1 MPYLAAD
8 RTPAGGGSTA
18 SPFFSPGLQL
28 HLALSTHSLAHGV
41 QDLTTQPQGPSLPTY
56 PVLLVGATTG
66 LAEGEQLSSAG
77 VREVTSAALS
87 VLDTMCRQGNQ
98 PQLLQGHSLHS
109 TGRPSRTFAGLAFS
123 RRATSASKAAFI
135 AELMRKSPLAVPLQ
149 RGQAVLTVHV
159 PVDTRP
165 IIPGTYTVT
174 VKMVEVRGAPQAA
187 GIATTA
193 AAGSPAP
200 AAAGVADL
208 GGNTLGGVRPA
219 AAMAPA
225 ADIVDHVGDVQ
236 MQEAA
241 GLGDAA
247 AAAGGASGPLS
258 GAPPLLPVLVAG
270 GSNRAAAAA
279 LRAALQQQPSSQQ
292 RVATGGLS
300 GVQPAAGVGGPPA
313 ARPRPTGAGP
323 AGVQQQHSGAPAPRP
338 PLDQRAAAGQD
349 QEQTAVMRRYLA
361 GLADLNL
368 QQKRRL
374 QQQQQQELQR
384 QGKSP
389 RPRTGSQVGVLATR
403 GGQDG
408 AGGAPGAAASRRGQ
422 CVDVVDHVGDVQMQE
437 AAGVGDAAAAAG
449 GARGPPAVASPS
461 LPALV
466 AGGSTRAAAAPLRA
480 ERQQQPSSQ
489 QRVAVGGISG
499 GQPSAGVGGPPAAR
513 RRTADAGPAGAQQP
527 PSGAPAPQPPF
538 DQRAAARQEQKLQV
552 VMRRY
557 LADLAELTLQQQRRV
572 EQQQQQEQQRQDGAS
587 SPPHVPTGRLAGGQ
601 QAGGDSGSGRQGGGA
616 GRAVPQAPPQA
627 GPPLQT
633 SQPAGGGKGRG
644 RGLGAPAGVSADTA
658 GRTGGGAGSE
668 AEYGADCLT
677 RDTCVAIGSDLVT
690 HQNRCADVQGYEWAQ
705 LGRDTL
711 GGRLLAYL
719 HDQGATVP
727 NWAVCR
733 VPAGRTAVLA
743 QLRDEFTGWWRL
755 YSAQPADTPLPSDV
769 TEQLDNAAQQAQ
781 TAYMDYVLLDAR
793 TLRSAKRGPADPGG
807 AGGPSRWQRQHRS
820 RSTSSLMSLGSAPLR
835 PGGASSGAASMSTS
849 SGGAPP
855 SQGGARRG
863 KRHSSNSTRNRH
875 GAAVADKP
883 AFFAGLH
890 PHLATDRVLVVG
902 GDWNCVTDAS
912 QEVAPSP
919 SRAAGAPQLAS
930 LLAQFS
936 LVDPWASKRGGA
948 KGYTHPATPKPATP
962 ARLDRWYVS
971 ATAAPWVVDVARTY
985 GAPGDHNGVLLTL
998 SLPDLPHAHR
1008 EQWRFPTY
1016 LLFHPS
1022 LRLELEQRLEAHVA
1036 ANPVA
1041 STGDGAC
1048 TQWEADKFFL
1058 REAATSIHR
1067 RHARQTRD
1075 GLHGV
1080 VLAADAAAALADRP
1094 GASAAQRQAAA
1105 MANLAVLEERAA
1117 AAAASHN
1124 ARAALMEEH
1133 GERGTRWFHRQADE
1147 PAAGAQEPI
1156 THLKVPGQPAPVA
1169 LTGPGTRNT
1178 VSAAAAAMYSSTSP
1192 TGLFR
1197 VQPVCTASQQQLLAA
1212 IDRKVPADL
1221 HAAAEGSGDGAL
1233 SDAELM
1239 AVLAGSANGKA
1250 PGSDG
1255 VPYEVYKVFWAL
1267 LGPRLCAAAAAAFA
1281 AAADAHDGGEMAAA
1295 LPASWREGIITLI
1308 YKGKS
1313 LDRAEL
1319 ASYRPITLL
1328 NCDFKMVSKAVSARL
1343 QPALDAVVDELQ
1355 TAFITGRWIGDNALY
1370 LQGLIEWM
1378 RLDVGADGTPRQ
1390 GGALYFLDIEK
1401 AYDRVHRQWLY
1412 ASAEGLG
1419 FGPRMLRWIRLITA
1433 NGSARVCVN
1442 GMLSDAFPV
1451 LNGLPQGSTASPPLW
1466 VIQMQPLTSF
1476 LRRQVEQGALR
1487 TPLLPSGEQA
1497 PPAAHHADDTTLTAR
1512 DPAVDGPVLMAAV
1525 QLFCRASNARVH
1537 PDKSKAMGLGRFA
1550 HLTGPCPHTGVPFT
1564 TGAVTH
1570 LGVPLSW
1577 DSDAAAA
1584 DLHTRRARGMA
1595 FVARLWAALSLTL
1608 VGRVHIAK
1616 QVLAAKLAYHFS
1628 FLNPSPAQL
1637 KELTDLV
1644 DHFAARSMH
1653 AEDASLVSHGNP
1665 LLLPKRETACLP
1677 YKDGGVNHVD
1687 LPAFLSALQAKT
1699 FALLAQPGR
1708 QPWKML
1714 TWALLT
1720 HPGRGVEQ
1728 HPPQPA
1734 TQPPA
1739 APPQWRVSLDQL
1751 WVANT
1756 AGAVSYVHY
1765 TGRLLEPGPGVLPP
1779 AVDGAWQ
1786 PACVLQHRKPRHLW
1800 TFEERAAYDAASPGD
1815 RAGSW
1820 PRAPYFLAPE
1830 AGVVVHPE
1838 HCRIAGVSLADYT
1851 VRDVR
1856 RAITAA
1862 NPAAPLAPARP
1873 AAMPCPAPAQQAG
1886 GKGVEQHPPQPATQP
1901 PAAPPQW
1908 RVSLDQLW
1916 VANAAGA
1923 VSYVH
1928 YTGRLLEPGPGVLPP
1943 AVDGAWQPACVL
1955 QHRKPRHL
1963 WTFEERAAYDAAS
1976 PGDRA
1981 GSWPRAPYFLAP
1993 EAGVVVHPEHC
2004 RIAGVSLADYTVRDV
2019 RWAITAANP
2028 AAPPAPA
2035 RPAAM
2040 PCPAPAQQAG
2050 GSGTQPAA
2058 RSRLA
2063 EREAEWQRAAAQLVP
2078 LSEAV

>member
-66 LAEGEQLSSAG
+66 LPEGEQLSSAG

-123 RRATSASKAAFI
+123 RRATSASKAAFT

-174 VKMVEVRGAPQAA
+174 VKMVGGPVWGAFRGRTDLVLQAGGYPTTSDPSNLACAYVVSEQCAKSVGPKGEPQAPAGQGITNHIFACVRGPSWDPQLSHLHCAKFEMPGEEPMQVEVRGAPQAA
-187 GIATTA
+187 GTATTA

-219 AAMAPA
+219 AAMATA

-258 GAPPLLPVLVAG
+258 GALPLLPVLVAG

-300 GVQPAAGVGGPPA
+300 GVQPAEGVGGPPA
-313 ARPRPTGAGP
+313 ARPRPANYANAGP
-323 AGVQQQHSGAPAPRP
+323 AGVQQQHSGAPAPWP

-361 GLADLNL
+361 DLADLDL

-384 QGKSP
+384 QGQSP
-389 RPRTGSQVGVLATR
+389 RPRTGSQVVVLATR

-408 AGGAPGAAASRRGQ
+408 AGGGPGVAASRRGQ
-422 CVDVVDHVGDVQMQE
+422 CVDIVDHVGDVQMQE

-449 GARGPPAVASPS
+449 GAHGPPTVASPS

-466 AGGSTRAAAAPLRA
+466 AGGSTRAAAAALRA

-489 QRVAVGGISG
+489 QRVAAGGRSG

-513 RRTADAGPAGAQQP
+513 RRTAGAGPAGVQQQ

-572 EQQQQQEQQRQDGAS
+572 QQQQQQEQQRQVQPPRPRTGSRFGVLATLGGQDGAGDGAATAASGRGRRVQPAAHAPPPPLLQQQPSSKGRCGPAQLPQQRAARLGGGLPSPQDGAS
-587 SPPHVPTGRLAGGQ
+587 SPPHVPTGRPAGGQ
-601 QAGGDSGSGRQGGGA
+601 QAGGGSGSGRQGGGA

-627 GPPLQT
+627 GLPLQT
-633 SQPAGGGKGRG
+633 SQPAGGGKDRG
-644 RGLGAPAGVSADTA
+644 RGLRAPAGVSADTA
-658 GRTGGGAGSE
+658 GLAGGGAGSE
-668 AEYGADCLT
+668 AEYGAVCLN

-690 HQNRCADVQGYEWAQ
+690 HQNRCADVQGYEWTQ
-705 LGRDTL
+705 LGRDAL

-719 HDQGATVP
+719 RDQGATVP
-727 NWAVCR
+727 DWAVCR

-743 QLRDEFTGWWRL
+743 QLHDEFTGWWRL

-769 TEQLDNAAQQAQ
+769 TEQLDDAAQQVQ

-807 AGGPSRWQRQHRS
+807 ASGPSRRQRQHRS

-835 PGGASSGAASMSTS
+835 PGGTSSGAASMSTS

-855 SQGGARRG
+855 SQSGGRRG
-863 KRHSSNSTRNRH
+863 KHHSSNSNRNRH
-875 GAAVADKP
+875 GAAVAVNVNGLGSPLKARALVSHLQQVGADVAMVQETHATDTTALESCLRAAQGACLPWRHCLAASPAASPHSCGAAILARSRLSLPGCVLQPPSTDAAGRVVCWDWDVGHLRLRFVCVYAPTAVADKP

-912 QEVAPSP
+912 QEAAPSP

-948 KGYTHPATPKPATP
+948 KGYKHPATPKPATP

-1048 TQWEADKFFL
+1048 TQWEADKFFV

-1080 VLAADAAAALADRP
+1080 VLAADTAAALADRP

-1105 MANLAVLEERAA
+1105 MANLAVREERAA

-1221 HAAAEGSGDGAL
+1221 HAAAEGSGDGTL

-1239 AVLAGSANGKA
+1239 AALAGSANGKA

-1370 LQGLIEWM
+1370 LQGLE
-1378 RLDVGADGTPRQ
+1378 
-1390 GGALYFLDIEK
+1390 
-1401 AYDRVHRQWLY
+1401 
-1412 ASAEGLG
+1412 
-1419 FGPRMLRWIRLITA
+1419 
-1433 NGSARVCVN
+1433 
-1442 GMLSDAFPV
+1442 
-1451 LNGLPQGSTASPPLW
+1451 
-1466 VIQMQPLTSF
+1466 
-1476 LRRQVEQGALR
+1476 
-1487 TPLLPSGEQA
+1487 
-1497 PPAAHHADDTTLTAR
+1497 PA
-1512 DPAVDGPVLMAAV
+1512 
-1525 QLFCRASNARVH
+1525 
-1537 PDKSKAMGLGRFA
+1537 
-1550 HLTGPCPHTGVPFT
+1550 
-1564 TGAVTH
+1564 
-1570 LGVPLSW
+1570 
-1577 DSDAAAA
+1577 
-1584 DLHTRRARGMA
+1584 
-1595 FVARLWAALSLTL
+1595 
-1608 VGRVHIAK
+1608 
-1616 QVLAAKLAYHFS
+1616 
-1628 FLNPSPAQL
+1628 
-1637 KELTDLV
+1637 
-1644 DHFAARSMH
+1644 
-1653 AEDASLVSHGNP
+1653 
-1665 LLLPKRETACLP
+1665 
-1677 YKDGGVNHVD
+1677 
-1687 LPAFLSALQAKT
+1687 
-1699 FALLAQPGR
+1699 
-1708 QPWKML
+1708 
-1714 TWALLT
+1714 
-1720 HPGRGVEQ
+1720 
-1728 HPPQPA
+1728 
-1734 TQPPA
+1734 
-1739 APPQWRVSLDQL
+1739 
-1751 WVANT
+1751 
-1756 AGAVSYVHY
+1756 
-1765 TGRLLEPGPGVLPP
+1765 
-1779 AVDGAWQ
+1779 
-1786 PACVLQHRKPRHLW
+1786 
-1800 TFEERAAYDAASPGD
+1800 
-1815 RAGSW
+1815 
-1820 PRAPYFLAPE
+1820 
-1830 AGVVVHPE
+1830 
-1838 HCRIAGVSLADYT
+1838 
-1851 VRDVR
+1851 
-1856 RAITAA
+1856 
-1862 NPAAPLAPARP
+1862 
-1873 AAMPCPAPAQQAG
+1873 
-1886 GKGVEQHPPQPATQP
+1886 
-1901 PAAPPQW
+1901 
-1908 RVSLDQLW
+1908 
-1916 VANAAGA
+1916 
-1923 VSYVH
+1923 
-1928 YTGRLLEPGPGVLPP
+1928 
-1943 AVDGAWQPACVL
+1943 
-1955 QHRKPRHL
+1955 
-1963 WTFEERAAYDAAS
+1963 
-1976 PGDRA
+1976 
-1981 GSWPRAPYFLAP
+1981 
-1993 EAGVVVHPEHC
+1993 
-2004 RIAGVSLADYTVRDV
+2004 
-2019 RWAITAANP
+2019 
-2028 AAPPAPA
+2028 
-2035 RPAAM
+2035 
-2040 PCPAPAQQAG
+2040 
-2050 GSGTQPAA
+2050 
-2058 RSRLA
+2058 
-2063 EREAEWQRAAAQLVP
+2063 
-2078 LSEAV
+2078 

>member
-1 MPYLAAD
+1 M
-8 RTPAGGGSTA
+8 
-18 SPFFSPGLQL
+18 LQL
-28 HLALSTHSLAHGV
+28 SRLELC
-41 QDLTTQPQGPSLPTY
+41 
-56 PVLLVGATTG
+56 
-66 LAEGEQLSSAG
+66 
-77 VREVTSAALS
+77 AA
-87 VLDTMCRQGNQ
+87 R
-98 PQLLQGHSLHS
+98 
-109 TGRPSRTFAGLAFS
+109 
-123 RRATSASKAAFI
+123 
-135 AELMRKSPLAVPLQ
+135 
-149 RGQAVLTVHV
+149 
-159 PVDTRP
+159 
-165 IIPGTYTVT
+165 
-174 VKMVEVRGAPQAA
+174 
-187 GIATTA
+187 TA
-193 AAGSPAP
+193 AAPHLTAGTGTHTTAVLSLACSAARLPQSRDC
-200 AAAGVADL
+200 AAGWVPEP
-208 GGNTLGGVRPA
+208 PA
-219 AAMAPA
+219 CCAGAGHGM
-225 ADIVDHVGDVQ
+225 
-236 MQEAA
+236 AA
-241 GLGDAA
+241 G
-247 AAAGGASGPLS
+247 
-258 GAPPLLPVLVAG
+258 
-270 GSNRAAAAA
+270 RA
-279 LRAALQQQPSSQQ
+279 
-292 RVATGGLS
+292 
-300 GVQPAAGVGGPPA
+300 
-313 ARPRPTGAGP
+313 
-323 AGVQQQHSGAPAPRP
+323 
-338 PLDQRAAAGQD
+338 
-349 QEQTAVMRRYLA
+349 
-361 GLADLNL
+361 
-368 QQKRRL
+368 
-374 QQQQQQELQR
+374 
-384 QGKSP
+384 
-389 RPRTGSQVGVLATR
+389 
-403 GGQDG
+403 G
-408 AGGAPGAAASRRGQ
+408 AGGAAGLLTVNVNGLGSPSKARALVSHLQQVGADVAMVQETHATDTTALESCLRAAQGACLPWRHCLAASPAASPHSCGAAILARSRL
-422 CVDVVDHVGDVQMQE
+422 
-437 AAGVGDAAAAAG
+437 
-449 GARGPPAVASPS
+449 S
-461 LPALV
+461 LPGCVL
-466 AGGSTRAAAAPLRA
+466 
-480 ERQQQPSSQ
+480 
-489 QRVAVGGISG
+489 
-499 GQPSAGVGGPPAAR
+499 
-513 RRTADAGPAGAQQP
+513 QP
-527 PSGAPAPQPPF
+527 PSTDA
-538 DQRAAARQEQKLQV
+538 
-552 VMRRY
+552 
-557 LADLAELTLQQQRRV
+557 
-572 EQQQQQEQQRQDGAS
+572 
-587 SPPHVPTGRLAGGQ
+587 
-601 QAGGDSGSGRQGGGA
+601 A
-616 GRAVPQAPPQA
+616 GRVVCWDWDVGHLRLRFVCVYAP
-627 GPPLQT
+627 T
-633 SQPAGGGKGRG
+633 
-644 RGLGAPAGVSADTA
+644 
-658 GRTGGGAGSE
+658 
-668 AEYGADCLT
+668 
-677 RDTCVAIGSDLVT
+677 
-690 HQNRCADVQGYEWAQ
+690 
-705 LGRDTL
+705 
-711 GGRLLAYL
+711 
-719 HDQGATVP
+719 
-727 NWAVCR
+727 
-733 VPAGRTAVLA
+733 
-743 QLRDEFTGWWRL
+743 
-755 YSAQPADTPLPSDV
+755 
-769 TEQLDNAAQQAQ
+769 
-781 TAYMDYVLLDAR
+781 
-793 TLRSAKRGPADPGG
+793 
-807 AGGPSRWQRQHRS
+807 
-820 RSTSSLMSLGSAPLR
+820 
-835 PGGASSGAASMSTS
+835 
-849 SGGAPP
+849 
-855 SQGGARRG
+855 
-863 KRHSSNSTRNRH
+863 
-875 GAAVADKP
+875 AVADKP

-912 QEVAPSP
+912 QEAAPSP

-998 SLPDLPHAHR
+998 ALPDLPHAHR

-1094 GASAAQRQAAA
+1094 GASTAQRQAAA
-1105 MANLAVLEERAA
+1105 MANLAVREERAA

-1239 AVLAGSANGKA
+1239 AALAGSANGKA

-1401 AYDRVHRQWLY
+1401 AYDWVHRQWLY

-1584 DLHTRRARGMA
+1584 DLYTRRARGMA

-1714 TWALLT
+1714 TRALLT
-1720 HPGRGVEQ
+1720 HVRPDS
-1728 HPPQPA
+1728 A
-1734 TQPPA
+1734 TTWA
-1739 APPQWRVSLDQL
+1739 
-1751 WVANT
+1751 WVY
-1756 AGAVSYVHY
+1756 S
-1765 TGRLLEPGPGVLPP
+1765 
-1779 AVDGAWQ
+1779 
-1786 PACVLQHRKPRHLW
+1786 
-1800 TFEERAAYDAASPGD
+1800 DA
-1815 RAGSW
+1815 
-1820 PRAPYFLAPE
+1820 
-1830 AGVVVHPE
+1830 
-1838 HCRIAGVSLADYT
+1838 
-1851 VRDVR
+1851 
-1856 RAITAA
+1856 
-1862 NPAAPLAPARP
+1862 
-1873 AAMPCPAPAQQAG
+1873 PAPAGLPARLAAAVG
-1886 GKGVEQHPPQPATQP
+1886 HVRSAGVEQHPPQPATQP

-1981 GSWPRAPYFLAP
+1981 GAWPRAPYFLAP

-2019 RWAITAANP
+2019 RRAITAANL

-2058 RSRLA
+2058 QSRLA
-2063 EREAEWQRAAAQLVP
+2063 EREAEWQRAAAQLTTTAAQHFNNNPVALDP
-2078 LSEAV
+2078 WLHRTSAAAGLQNTPARTLQSYASPFQHSGEGPRRSARLQEQAAGGAGPSTGPATAAAAAAAAVEGDPRMPPPDASLLRDGNKVLQLSRLELCAARNAVAPHPTAGTGTHTTAVLAPACSAARLPRRAGKGIRPRVTTGCGGLGAHCPHPACGPPGPRAWASLTHIFLECPAYAQARTWLQQLWACVAPQAAAPPVTDAGFMLGDRMGMWTSGPRGAGALLWSTLRATFLYAVWCAYWSREPAKQTSEHVVREVVSELRRVMQLRFTAATLTPETLSALPTQLLTAQLKAAKLEHFVAIWSAGGALCEVEEVQGGSPKLHLRLTLASPVQAP

>member
-1 MPYLAAD
+1 M
-8 RTPAGGGSTA
+8 
-18 SPFFSPGLQL
+18 
-28 HLALSTHSLAHGV
+28 
-41 QDLTTQPQGPSLPTY
+41 
-56 PVLLVGATTG
+56 
-66 LAEGEQLSSAG
+66 
-77 VREVTSAALS
+77 
-87 VLDTMCRQGNQ
+87 
-98 PQLLQGHSLHS
+98 
-109 TGRPSRTFAGLAFS
+109 
-123 RRATSASKAAFI
+123 
-135 AELMRKSPLAVPLQ
+135 
-149 RGQAVLTVHV
+149 
-159 PVDTRP
+159 
-165 IIPGTYTVT
+165 
-174 VKMVEVRGAPQAA
+174 
-187 GIATTA
+187 
-193 AAGSPAP
+193 
-200 AAAGVADL
+200 
-208 GGNTLGGVRPA
+208 
-219 AAMAPA
+219 
-225 ADIVDHVGDVQ
+225 
-236 MQEAA
+236 
-241 GLGDAA
+241 
-247 AAAGGASGPLS
+247 
-258 GAPPLLPVLVAG
+258 
-270 GSNRAAAAA
+270 
-279 LRAALQQQPSSQQ
+279 
-292 RVATGGLS
+292 
-300 GVQPAAGVGGPPA
+300 
-313 ARPRPTGAGP
+313 
-323 AGVQQQHSGAPAPRP
+323 
-338 PLDQRAAAGQD
+338 
-349 QEQTAVMRRYLA
+349 
-361 GLADLNL
+361 
-368 QQKRRL
+368 
-374 QQQQQQELQR
+374 
-384 QGKSP
+384 
-389 RPRTGSQVGVLATR
+389 
-403 GGQDG
+403 
-408 AGGAPGAAASRRGQ
+408 
-422 CVDVVDHVGDVQMQE
+422 
-437 AAGVGDAAAAAG
+437 
-449 GARGPPAVASPS
+449 
-461 LPALV
+461 
-466 AGGSTRAAAAPLRA
+466 
-480 ERQQQPSSQ
+480 
-489 QRVAVGGISG
+489 
-499 GQPSAGVGGPPAAR
+499 
-513 RRTADAGPAGAQQP
+513 
-527 PSGAPAPQPPF
+527 
-538 DQRAAARQEQKLQV
+538 
-552 VMRRY
+552 
-557 LADLAELTLQQQRRV
+557 
-572 EQQQQQEQQRQDGAS
+572 
-587 SPPHVPTGRLAGGQ
+587 
-601 QAGGDSGSGRQGGGA
+601 
-616 GRAVPQAPPQA
+616 
-627 GPPLQT
+627 
-633 SQPAGGGKGRG
+633 
-644 RGLGAPAGVSADTA
+644 
-658 GRTGGGAGSE
+658 
-668 AEYGADCLT
+668 
-677 RDTCVAIGSDLVT
+677 
-690 HQNRCADVQGYEWAQ
+690 
-705 LGRDTL
+705 
-711 GGRLLAYL
+711 
-719 HDQGATVP
+719 
-727 NWAVCR
+727 
-733 VPAGRTAVLA
+733 
-743 QLRDEFTGWWRL
+743 
-755 YSAQPADTPLPSDV
+755 
-769 TEQLDNAAQQAQ
+769 
-781 TAYMDYVLLDAR
+781 
-793 TLRSAKRGPADPGG
+793 
-807 AGGPSRWQRQHRS
+807 
-820 RSTSSLMSLGSAPLR
+820 
-835 PGGASSGAASMSTS
+835 
-849 SGGAPP
+849 
-855 SQGGARRG
+855 
-863 KRHSSNSTRNRH
+863 
-875 GAAVADKP
+875 
-883 AFFAGLH
+883 
-890 PHLATDRVLVVG
+890 
-902 GDWNCVTDAS
+902 
-912 QEVAPSP
+912 
-919 SRAAGAPQLAS
+919 
-930 LLAQFS
+930 
-936 LVDPWASKRGGA
+936 
-948 KGYTHPATPKPATP
+948 
-962 ARLDRWYVS
+962 
-971 ATAAPWVVDVARTY
+971 
-985 GAPGDHNGVLLTL
+985 
-998 SLPDLPHAHR
+998 
-1008 EQWRFPTY
+1008 
-1016 LLFHPS
+1016 
-1022 LRLELEQRLEAHVA
+1022 
-1036 ANPVA
+1036 A

-1105 MANLAVLEERAA
+1105 MANLAVREERAA

-1221 HAAAEGSGDGAL
+1221 QAAAEGSGDGAL

-1239 AVLAGSANGKA
+1239 AALAGSANGKA

-1412 ASAEGLG
+1412 ASAEGLE

-1525 QLFCRASNARVH
+1525 QLFCRASNARAH

-1584 DLHTRRARGMA
+1584 DLFTRRARGMA

-1644 DHFAARSMH
+1644 DHFAARSVH

-1708 QPWKML
+1708 QPWKTL
-1714 TWALLT
+1714 TRALLT
-1720 HPGRGVEQ
+1720 HVRPDS
-1728 HPPQPA
+1728 A
-1734 TQPPA
+1734 TTWA
-1739 APPQWRVSLDQL
+1739 
-1751 WVANT
+1751 WVY
-1756 AGAVSYVHY
+1756 S
-1765 TGRLLEPGPGVLPP
+1765 
-1779 AVDGAWQ
+1779 
-1786 PACVLQHRKPRHLW
+1786 
-1800 TFEERAAYDAASPGD
+1800 DA
-1815 RAGSW
+1815 
-1820 PRAPYFLAPE
+1820 
-1830 AGVVVHPE
+1830 
-1838 HCRIAGVSLADYT
+1838 
-1851 VRDVR
+1851 
-1856 RAITAA
+1856 
-1862 NPAAPLAPARP
+1862 
-1873 AAMPCPAPAQQAG
+1873 PAPAGLPARLAAAVG
-1886 GKGVEQHPPQPATQP
+1886 HVRSAGVEQHPPQPATQP

-1981 GSWPRAPYFLAP
+1981 GAWPRAPYFLAP
-1993 EAGVVVHPEHC
+1993 EAGVVVHPERC
-2004 RIAGVSLADYTVRDV
+2004 RIARTWLQQL
-2019 RWAITAANP
+2019 WACVAPQA
-2028 AAPPAPA
+2028 AAPPVTDAGFMLGDRMGMWASGPRGAGALLWSTLRATFLYAVWCAYWSREPA
-2035 RPAAM
+2035 KQTSEHVVREVVSELRRVMQLRFTAATLT
-2040 PCPAPAQQAG
+2040 PETLSALPTQLLTAQLKAAKLEHFVAIWSAG
-2050 GSGTQPAA
+2050 GALCEVEEVQGGSPKLNL
-2058 RSRLA
+2058 RLTLA
-2063 EREAEWQRAAAQLVP
+2063 SPVQAP
-2078 LSEAV
+2078 

>member
-1 MPYLAAD
+1 MPCLAAD
-8 RTPAGGGSTA
+8 STPAGGGNAA

-28 HLALSTHSLAHGV
+28 HLALSTHSVAHGV

-66 LAEGEQLSSAG
+66 LPEGEQLSSAG

-87 VLDTMCRQGNQ
+87 VLDTLCRQGNQ

-109 TGRPSRTFAGLAFS
+109 TGRPSRRFGGLAFS
-123 RRATSASKAAFI
+123 RRATSASKAAFT
-135 AELMRKSPLAVPLQ
+135 AELMRRSPLAVPLQ

-174 VKMVEVRGAPQAA
+174 VKILLTAQLKAA
-187 GIATTA
+187 KLEHF
-193 AAGSPAP
+193 
-200 AAAGVADL
+200 VA
-208 GGNTLGGVRPA
+208 
-219 AAMAPA
+219 
-225 ADIVDHVGDVQ
+225 IWS
-236 MQEAA
+236 
-241 GLGDAA
+241 
-247 AAAGGASGPLS
+247 AGGALCEVEEVQGVFL
-258 GAPPLLPVLVAG
+258 GGFAPPWNASL
-270 GSNRAAAAA
+270 
-279 LRAALQQQPSSQQ
+279 
-292 RVATGGLS
+292 GGLS
-300 GVQPAAGVGGPPA
+300 PKK
-313 ARPRPTGAGP
+313 
-323 AGVQQQHSGAPAPRP
+323 QQHSGAPAPQP

-349 QEQTAVMRRYLA
+349 QEQTAGMRRYLA
-361 GLADLNL
+361 ALADLNL
-368 QQKRRL
+368 QRQRRL

-384 QGKSP
+384 QGQSP
-389 RPRTGSQVGVLATR
+389 RPRTGSQVVVLATR

-408 AGGAPGAAASRRGQ
+408 AGGGPGAAASRRGPRL
-422 CVDVVDHVGDVQMQE
+422 DIVDHVGDVQMQE

-449 GARGPPAVASPS
+449 GASGPPAVASPS

-466 AGGSTRAAAAPLRA
+466 AGGSTRAATAPRRA
-480 ERQQQPSSQ
+480 ERQQPPSSQ
-489 QRVAVGGISG
+489 QRVAAGGLSG
-499 GQPSAGVGGPPAAR
+499 GQLSAGVGGPPAAR
-513 RRTADAGPAGAQQP
+513 RRTADAGPAGVQQQ
-527 PSGAPAPQPPF
+527 PSGAPAAQPPF
-538 DQRAAARQEQKLQV
+538 DQRAAARQDQELAAAMQ
-552 VMRRY
+552 RY
-557 LADLAELTLQQQRRV
+557 LAYKADLHLQQQRRV
-572 EQQQQQEQQRQDGAS
+572 QQQQQQELQHQDGAS
-587 SPPHVPTGRLAGGQ
+587 SPPHVPTGRPAGGQ

-627 GPPLQT
+627 GSPLQT
-633 SQPAGGGKGRG
+633 SQPAGGVNVNGMGSPLKARA
-644 RGLGAPAGVSADTA
+644 LVSHLQQVGADVAMVQETHATDTTALESCLRAAQGACLPWRHCLAASPAASPHSCGAAILARSRLSLTGCVLQPPSTDAA
-658 GRTGGGAGSE
+658 GRVVCWDWDVGH
-668 AEYGADCLT
+668 L
-677 RDTCVAIGSDLVT
+677 RLRFVCV
-690 HQNRCADVQGYEWAQ
+690 Y
-705 LGRDTL
+705 
-711 GGRLLAYL
+711 
-719 HDQGATVP
+719 
-727 NWAVCR
+727 
-733 VPAGRTAVLA
+733 
-743 QLRDEFTGWWRL
+743 
-755 YSAQPADTPLPSDV
+755 
-769 TEQLDNAAQQAQ
+769 
-781 TAYMDYVLLDAR
+781 
-793 TLRSAKRGPADPGG
+793 
-807 AGGPSRWQRQHRS
+807 
-820 RSTSSLMSLGSAPLR
+820 AP
-835 PGGASSGAASMSTS
+835 T
-849 SGGAPP
+849 
-855 SQGGARRG
+855 
-863 KRHSSNSTRNRH
+863 
-875 GAAVADKP
+875 AVADKP

-912 QEVAPSP
+912 QEAAPSP

-985 GAPGDHNGVLLTL
+985 GAPGDHNSVLLTL
-998 SLPDLPHAHR
+998 SLPDLPHVHR

-1105 MANLAVLEERAA
+1105 MANLAVREERAA

-1221 HAAAEGSGDGAL
+1221 QAAAEGSGDGAL

-1239 AVLAGSANGKA
+1239 AALAGSANGKA

-1255 VPYEVYKVFWAL
+1255 VLYEVYKVFWAL

-1281 AAADAHDGGEMAAA
+1281 AAADTHDGGEMAAA

-1584 DLHTRRARGMA
+1584 DLYTRRARGMA

-1665 LLLPKRETACLP
+1665 LLLPKRETACLT
-1677 YKDGGVNHVD
+1677 YKDGGVNHVN

-1714 TWALLT
+1714 TRALLT
-1720 HPGRGVEQ
+1720 HVRPDS
-1728 HPPQPA
+1728 A
-1734 TQPPA
+1734 TTWA
-1739 APPQWRVSLDQL
+1739 
-1751 WVANT
+1751 WVY
-1756 AGAVSYVHY
+1756 S
-1765 TGRLLEPGPGVLPP
+1765 
-1779 AVDGAWQ
+1779 
-1786 PACVLQHRKPRHLW
+1786 
-1800 TFEERAAYDAASPGD
+1800 DA
-1815 RAGSW
+1815 
-1820 PRAPYFLAPE
+1820 
-1830 AGVVVHPE
+1830 
-1838 HCRIAGVSLADYT
+1838 
-1851 VRDVR
+1851 
-1856 RAITAA
+1856 
-1862 NPAAPLAPARP
+1862 
-1873 AAMPCPAPAQQAG
+1873 PAPAGLPARLAAAVG
-1886 GKGVEQHPPQPATQP
+1886 HVRSAGVEQHPPQPATQP

-1928 YTGRLLEPGPGVLPP
+1928 YTGRLLEPGP
-1943 AVDGAWQPACVL
+1943 
-1955 QHRKPRHL
+1955 
-1963 WTFEERAAYDAAS
+1963 
-1976 PGDRA
+1976 
-1981 GSWPRAPYFLAP
+1981 
-1993 EAGVVVHPEHC
+1993 
-2004 RIAGVSLADYTVRDV
+2004 
-2019 RWAITAANP
+2019 
-2028 AAPPAPA
+2028 
-2035 RPAAM
+2035 AM

-2058 RSRLA
+2058 QSRLA
-2063 EREAEWQRAAAQLVP
+2063 EREAEWQRAAAQLTTTAAQHFHNNPVALDP
-2078 LSEAV
+2078 WLHPTSAAAGQQNTPARELQSYASQSQHSGEGPRRSARLQEQAAGGAGPSTEPATAAAAAAAAVEGDPRMLAPDASLLRGMWRRLWDSHASRGAKVLVYRLQHAYLPCRLYRAGKGIRPRVTTSPDR

>member
-1 MPYLAAD
+1 MI
-8 RTPAGGGSTA
+8 
-18 SPFFSPGLQL
+18 
-28 HLALSTHSLAHGV
+28 
-41 QDLTTQPQGPSLPTY
+41 PQ
-56 PVLLVGATTG
+56 
-66 LAEGEQLSSAG
+66 
-77 VREVTSAALS
+77 
-87 VLDTMCRQGNQ
+87 
-98 PQLLQGHSLHS
+98 
-109 TGRPSRTFAGLAFS
+109 
-123 RRATSASKAAFI
+123 K
-135 AELMRKSPLAVPLQ
+135 K
-149 RGQAVLTVHV
+149 
-159 PVDTRP
+159 
-165 IIPGTYTVT
+165 
-174 VKMVEVRGAPQAA
+174 K
-187 GIATTA
+187 
-193 AAGSPAP
+193 
-200 AAAGVADL
+200 
-208 GGNTLGGVRPA
+208 
-219 AAMAPA
+219 
-225 ADIVDHVGDVQ
+225 
-236 MQEAA
+236 
-241 GLGDAA
+241 
-247 AAAGGASGPLS
+247 
-258 GAPPLLPVLVAG
+258 
-270 GSNRAAAAA
+270 
-279 LRAALQQQPSSQQ
+279 
-292 RVATGGLS
+292 
-300 GVQPAAGVGGPPA
+300 
-313 ARPRPTGAGP
+313 
-323 AGVQQQHSGAPAPRP
+323 
-338 PLDQRAAAGQD
+338 
-349 QEQTAVMRRYLA
+349 
-361 GLADLNL
+361 
-368 QQKRRL
+368 K
-374 QQQQQQELQR
+374 
-384 QGKSP
+384 
-389 RPRTGSQVGVLATR
+389 
-403 GGQDG
+403 
-408 AGGAPGAAASRRGQ
+408 
-422 CVDVVDHVGDVQMQE
+422 
-437 AAGVGDAAAAAG
+437 
-449 GARGPPAVASPS
+449 
-461 LPALV
+461 
-466 AGGSTRAAAAPLRA
+466 
-480 ERQQQPSSQ
+480 
-489 QRVAVGGISG
+489 
-499 GQPSAGVGGPPAAR
+499 
-513 RRTADAGPAGAQQP
+513 
-527 PSGAPAPQPPF
+527 
-538 DQRAAARQEQKLQV
+538 
-552 VMRRY
+552 
-557 LADLAELTLQQQRRV
+557 
-572 EQQQQQEQQRQDGAS
+572 
-587 SPPHVPTGRLAGGQ
+587 
-601 QAGGDSGSGRQGGGA
+601 
-616 GRAVPQAPPQA
+616 
-627 GPPLQT
+627 
-633 SQPAGGGKGRG
+633 
-644 RGLGAPAGVSADTA
+644 
-658 GRTGGGAGSE
+658 
-668 AEYGADCLT
+668 
-677 RDTCVAIGSDLVT
+677 
-690 HQNRCADVQGYEWAQ
+690 
-705 LGRDTL
+705 
-711 GGRLLAYL
+711 
-719 HDQGATVP
+719 
-727 NWAVCR
+727 
-733 VPAGRTAVLA
+733 
-743 QLRDEFTGWWRL
+743 
-755 YSAQPADTPLPSDV
+755 AQPADTPLPSDV
-769 TEQLDNAAQQAQ
+769 TEQLDDAAQQVQ

-807 AGGPSRWQRQHRS
+807 AIGPSRRQRQHRS

-855 SQGGARRG
+855 SQVNVNGLGSPLKARALVSHLQQVGADVAMVQETHATDTTALESCLRAAQG
-863 KRHSSNSTRNRH
+863 ACLPWRHCLAASPAASPHSCGAAILARSRLSLPGCVLQPPSTDAAGRVVCWDWDVGHLRLRFMCVY
-875 GAAVADKP
+875 APTAVADKP

-912 QEVAPSP
+912 QEAAPSP

-998 SLPDLPHAHR
+998 ALPDLPHAHR

-1041 STGDGAC
+1041 GTGDGAC

-1094 GASAAQRQAAA
+1094 GASTAQRQAAA
-1105 MANLAVLEERAA
+1105 MANLAVREERAA

-1239 AVLAGSANGKA
+1239 AALAGSANGKA

-1550 HLTGPCPHTGVPFT
+1550 HLTGPCPHTGC
-1564 TGAVTH
+1564 
-1570 LGVPLSW
+1570 
-1577 DSDAAAA
+1577 
-1584 DLHTRRARGMA
+1584 
-1595 FVARLWAALSLTL
+1595 RL
-1608 VGRVHIAK
+1608 
-1616 QVLAAKLAYHFS
+1616 
-1628 FLNPSPAQL
+1628 
-1637 KELTDLV
+1637 
-1644 DHFAARSMH
+1644 
-1653 AEDASLVSHGNP
+1653 
-1665 LLLPKRETACLP
+1665 
-1677 YKDGGVNHVD
+1677 
-1687 LPAFLSALQAKT
+1687 
-1699 FALLAQPGR
+1699 
-1708 QPWKML
+1708 
-1714 TWALLT
+1714 
-1720 HPGRGVEQ
+1720 
-1728 HPPQPA
+1728 
-1734 TQPPA
+1734 
-1739 APPQWRVSLDQL
+1739 
-1751 WVANT
+1751 
-1756 AGAVSYVHY
+1756 
-1765 TGRLLEPGPGVLPP
+1765 
-1779 AVDGAWQ
+1779 
-1786 PACVLQHRKPRHLW
+1786 
-1800 TFEERAAYDAASPGD
+1800 
-1815 RAGSW
+1815 
-1820 PRAPYFLAPE
+1820 
-1830 AGVVVHPE
+1830 
-1838 HCRIAGVSLADYT
+1838 
-1851 VRDVR
+1851 
-1856 RAITAA
+1856 
-1862 NPAAPLAPARP
+1862 PLAP
-1873 AAMPCPAPAQQAG
+1873 
-1886 GKGVEQHPPQPATQP
+1886 
-1901 PAAPPQW
+1901 
-1908 RVSLDQLW
+1908 
-1916 VANAAGA
+1916 
-1923 VSYVH
+1923 
-1928 YTGRLLEPGPGVLPP
+1928 
-1943 AVDGAWQPACVL
+1943 
-1955 QHRKPRHL
+1955 
-1963 WTFEERAAYDAAS
+1963 
-1976 PGDRA
+1976 
-1981 GSWPRAPYFLAP
+1981 
-1993 EAGVVVHPEHC
+1993 
-2004 RIAGVSLADYTVRDV
+2004 
-2019 RWAITAANP
+2019 
-2028 AAPPAPA
+2028 
-2035 RPAAM
+2035 
-2040 PCPAPAQQAG
+2040 
-2050 GSGTQPAA
+2050 
-2058 RSRLA
+2058 
-2063 EREAEWQRAAAQLVP
+2063 
-2078 LSEAV
+2078 

>member
-8 RTPAGGGSTA
+8 STPAGGGNTA

-28 HLALSTHSLAHGV
+28 HLALSMHSLADGV

-66 LAEGEQLSSAG
+66 LPEGEQLSSAG

-123 RRATSASKAAFI
+123 RRATSASKAAFT

-174 VKMVEVRGAPQAA
+174 VKMVGGPVWGAFRGRTDLVLQAGGYPTTSDPSNLACAYVVSEQCAKSVGPKGEPQAPAGQGITNHIFACVRGPVWDPQLSHLHCAKFEMPGEEPMQVEVRGAPQAA
-187 GIATTA
+187 GTATTA
-193 AAGSPAP
+193 AAGSLAQ
-200 AAAGVADL
+200 AAAGVPDL
-208 GGNTLGGVRPA
+208 GGNTLGVVRPA
-219 AAMAPA
+219 AAMATA

-247 AAAGGASGPLS
+247 AAAGGASGPHS
-258 GAPPLLPVLVAG
+258 RAPPPLPVLVAG

-292 RVATGGLS
+292 RVTAGGLS

-313 ARPRPTGAGP
+313 DRPRPAGAGP
-323 AGVQQQHSGAPAPRP
+323 AGVQQQPSGAPAPRP
-338 PLDQRAAAGQD
+338 PLDQQAAAGQD
-349 QEQTAVMRRYLA
+349 QEQTAVMQRYLA
-361 GLADLNL
+361 ELADLNL
-368 QQKRRL
+368 QRQRRL

-384 QGKSP
+384 QGQSP
-389 RPRTGSQVGVLATR
+389 RPRTGSHVVVLATR

-408 AGGAPGAAASRRGQ
+408 AGGCPGVAASRRGQ
-422 CVDVVDHVGDVQMQE
+422 RVDIVDHMGDVQMQE
-437 AAGVGDAAAAAG
+437 AAGVGDTAAAAG
-449 GARGPPAVASPS
+449 GASGPPAVASPS

-466 AGGSTRAAAAPLRA
+466 AGGSTHAAAAPLRA

-489 QRVAVGGISG
+489 QRVAAGGLSG
-499 GQPSAGVGGPPAAR
+499 GQPSAGVGGPPAVR
-513 RRTADAGPAGAQQP
+513 RRTAGAGSAGAQQQ
-527 PSGAPAPQPPF
+527 PSGAPASQPPF
-538 DQRAAARQEQKLQV
+538 DQRAAARQDQEQTA
-552 VMRRY
+552 VMQRY
-557 LADLAELTLQQQRRV
+557 LAYMADLHLQQQRRV
-572 EQQQQQEQQRQDGAS
+572 QQQQQQEQQRQVQPPRPRTGSRFAVLATLGGQDGVGDGAATAASGRGRRAQPAVHAPPPPPQQQPRSKGRGGPAQLPQQRAGRLGGGLPPPQDGAS
-587 SPPHVPTGRLAGGQ
+587 SPPHVPTGRPAGGQ
-601 QAGGDSGSGRQGGGA
+601 QDGGGSGSGRQGGGA
-616 GRAVPQAPPQA
+616 GQAVPQPPPQA
-627 GPPLQT
+627 RPPLQT
-633 SQPAGGGKGRG
+633 LQPEGGGKGRG
-644 RGLGAPAGVSADTA
+644 RGLGAPAGASADMA
-658 GRTGGGAGSE
+658 GRAGGGAGSE
-668 AEYGADCLT
+668 AEYGAVCLT

-690 HQNRCADVQGYEWAQ
+690 HQNRCADVQGFEWAQ
-705 LGRDTL
+705 LGHDTL

-719 HDQGATVP
+719 RDQGATVP
-727 NWAVCR
+727 DWAVCR

-769 TEQLDNAAQQAQ
+769 TEQLDDAAQQVQ

-807 AGGPSRWQRQHRS
+807 ASGPSRRQRQHRS
-820 RSTSSLMSLGSAPLR
+820 RSTSSLMSLGSAPLH
-835 PGGASSGAASMSTS
+835 PGGASSVNVNGLGSPLKARALVSHLQQVGADVAMVQETHATDTTALESCLRAAQGACLPWRHCLAASPAASPRSCGTAILARS
-849 SGGAPP
+849 RLSLPGCVLQPP
-855 SQGGARRG
+855 STDAAGRVVCWDWDVGHLRLRFVCVYAP
-863 KRHSSNSTRNRH
+863 T
-875 GAAVADKP
+875 AVADKP

-912 QEVAPSP
+912 QEAAPSP

-1022 LRLELEQRLEAHVA
+1022 LRLELKQRLEAHVA

-1105 MANLAVLEERAA
+1105 MANLAVREERAA

-1197 VQPVCTASQQQLLAA
+1197 VQPVCTVSQQQLLEA

-1221 HAAAEGSGDGAL
+1221 QAAAEGSGDGAL

-1239 AVLAGSANGKA
+1239 AALAGSANGKA

-1308 YKGKS
+1308 
-1313 LDRAEL
+1313 
-1319 ASYRPITLL
+1319 
-1328 NCDFKMVSKAVSARL
+1328 
-1343 QPALDAVVDELQ
+1343 
-1355 TAFITGRWIGDNALY
+1355 
-1370 LQGLIEWM
+1370 
-1378 RLDVGADGTPRQ
+1378 
-1390 GGALYFLDIEK
+1390 
-1401 AYDRVHRQWLY
+1401 
-1412 ASAEGLG
+1412 
-1419 FGPRMLRWIRLITA
+1419 
-1433 NGSARVCVN
+1433 
-1442 GMLSDAFPV
+1442 
-1451 LNGLPQGSTASPPLW
+1451 
-1466 VIQMQPLTSF
+1466 
-1476 LRRQVEQGALR
+1476 
-1487 TPLLPSGEQA
+1487 
-1497 PPAAHHADDTTLTAR
+1497 
-1512 DPAVDGPVLMAAV
+1512 
-1525 QLFCRASNARVH
+1525 
-1537 PDKSKAMGLGRFA
+1537 
-1550 HLTGPCPHTGVPFT
+1550 
-1564 TGAVTH
+1564 
-1570 LGVPLSW
+1570 
-1577 DSDAAAA
+1577 
-1584 DLHTRRARGMA
+1584 
-1595 FVARLWAALSLTL
+1595 
-1608 VGRVHIAK
+1608 
-1616 QVLAAKLAYHFS
+1616 
-1628 FLNPSPAQL
+1628 
-1637 KELTDLV
+1637 
-1644 DHFAARSMH
+1644 
-1653 AEDASLVSHGNP
+1653 
-1665 LLLPKRETACLP
+1665 
-1677 YKDGGVNHVD
+1677 
-1687 LPAFLSALQAKT
+1687 
-1699 FALLAQPGR
+1699 
-1708 QPWKML
+1708 
-1714 TWALLT
+1714 
-1720 HPGRGVEQ
+1720 
-1728 HPPQPA
+1728 
-1734 TQPPA
+1734 
-1739 APPQWRVSLDQL
+1739 
-1751 WVANT
+1751 
-1756 AGAVSYVHY
+1756 
-1765 TGRLLEPGPGVLPP
+1765 
-1779 AVDGAWQ
+1779 
-1786 PACVLQHRKPRHLW
+1786 
-1800 TFEERAAYDAASPGD
+1800 
-1815 RAGSW
+1815 
-1820 PRAPYFLAPE
+1820 
-1830 AGVVVHPE
+1830 
-1838 HCRIAGVSLADYT
+1838 
-1851 VRDVR
+1851 
-1856 RAITAA
+1856 
-1862 NPAAPLAPARP
+1862 
-1873 AAMPCPAPAQQAG
+1873 
-1886 GKGVEQHPPQPATQP
+1886 
-1901 PAAPPQW
+1901 
-1908 RVSLDQLW
+1908 
-1916 VANAAGA
+1916 
-1923 VSYVH
+1923 
-1928 YTGRLLEPGPGVLPP
+1928 
-1943 AVDGAWQPACVL
+1943 
-1955 QHRKPRHL
+1955 
-1963 WTFEERAAYDAAS
+1963 
-1976 PGDRA
+1976 
-1981 GSWPRAPYFLAP
+1981 
-1993 EAGVVVHPEHC
+1993 
-2004 RIAGVSLADYTVRDV
+2004 
-2019 RWAITAANP
+2019 
-2028 AAPPAPA
+2028 
-2035 RPAAM
+2035 
-2040 PCPAPAQQAG
+2040 
-2050 GSGTQPAA
+2050 
-2058 RSRLA
+2058 
-2063 EREAEWQRAAAQLVP
+2063 
-2078 LSEAV
+2078 